1 MIYAPVTT
9 PAQLLAVLPHL
20 LENEQEAADLLDQ
33 LQEET
38 KPQGLRTWGTDLL
51 LDDFIEE
58 HTKAYTSLREAFED
72 LYPGDIDD
80 WKADRCSDYQL
91 CFSDFTDLYAD
102 WLDSNYTVY
111 YIGENKLIIL
121 E

>member
-9 PAQLLAVLPHL
+9 SAQLLAALPDL

-33 LQEET
+33 LQEQC
-38 KPQGLRTWGTDLL
+38 KPKTTRPLGEDIF
-51 LDDFIEE
+51 LDEFAENAHIYDS
-58 HTKAYTSLREAFED
+58 ASEAFRELYGGSIDEFKRDTCED
-72 LYPGDIDD
+72 YNSCI
-80 WKADRCSDYQL
+80 
-91 CFSDFTDLYAD
+91 SDFGDFYAD

-111 YIGENKLIIL
+111 YIGKNKLIIL